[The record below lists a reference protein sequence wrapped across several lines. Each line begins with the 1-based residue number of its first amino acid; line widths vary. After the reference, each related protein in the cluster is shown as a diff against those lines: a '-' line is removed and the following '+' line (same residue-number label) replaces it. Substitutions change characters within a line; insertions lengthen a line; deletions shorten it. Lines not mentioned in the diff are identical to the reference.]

1 MESTILVIM
10 EIVALAAVTILCFYI
25 ITVLVKVRSILVVM
39 EHDFKELSAKAIPV
53 FENLEVITDKAKII
67 SENIDEQMDIVKS
80 TILSVKGIAD
90 NIADFEQ
97 KVQDRIEE
105 PVLETVGTFAAVFKG
120 VRTFIARLRA

>member
-10 EIVALAAVTILCFYI
+10 AIVALAAVTTLCFHI
-25 ITVLVKVRSILVVM
+25 ISVLLKVRSLLVVI

-80 TILSVKGIAD
+80 TILSVKSIAD
-90 NIADFEQ
+90 TVVDFER

-120 VRTFIARLRA
+120 VQTFIARLRA